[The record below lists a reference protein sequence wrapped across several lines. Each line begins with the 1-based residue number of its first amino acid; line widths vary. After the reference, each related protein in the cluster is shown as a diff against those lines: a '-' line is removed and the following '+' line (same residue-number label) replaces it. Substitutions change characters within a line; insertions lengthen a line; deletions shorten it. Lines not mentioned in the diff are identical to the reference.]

1 LRTCS
6 EEHEPT
12 IRRSPRVVR
21 FRASQRPQLT
31 RLLAIGYRLC
41 IQASGENARL
51 LNLWISAKLAIHE
64 MSSKGPEKVL
74 VGMSGGVD
82 SSVAALL
89 LERAGIP
96 IEGAYM
102 KNWINEEN
110 IIGDCP
116 WQADIEDARA
126 VAERLGIPFRI
137 VNLMREYRA
146 RVVDYLLAGYQSGVT
161 PNPDVMCNREMK
173 FGVFLEYARRNG
185 FTAVATGHYARRL
198 QRSDGSCDIL
208 EGVDKHKDQS
218 YFLALLR
225 QSQIAAARFPVGEMQ
240 KPAVRSLATEH
251 QLVTA
256 PKKDSQG
263 ICFIG
268 EVKMGDFL
276 RAFVPDNPGLIRNQS
291 GNVVG
296 EHRGLHLYTLGQR
309 RGVRV
314 PSNTPHEAY
323 VVVEKR
329 AATNELIVAFDRP
342 DTARLYSTR
351 CRIAS
356 LSFTNRPV
364 NQVTML
370 SAKPRYRARAA
381 EVRFE
386 PLPKGAAMLE
396 FNQPQRALTPGQ
408 VCALYD
414 GETLLGGGIFEE
426 IYDG

>member
-1 LRTCS
+1 M
-6 EEHEPT
+6 
-12 IRRSPRVVR
+12 SP
-21 FRASQRPQLT
+21 Q
-31 RLLAIGYRLC
+31 
-41 IQASGENARL
+41 
-51 LNLWISAKLAIHE
+51 
-64 MSSKGPEKVL
+64 GPEKVL

-89 LERAGIP
+89 LERAGVP

-110 IIGDCP
+110 IVGDCP
-116 WQADIEDARA
+116 WQTDIEDARA
-126 VAERLGIPFRI
+126 VAETLGIPFRV

-173 FGVFLEYARRNG
+173 FGVFLEYARQNG

-198 QRSDGSCDIL
+198 QRSDGSWDIL
-208 EGVDKHKDQS
+208 EGVDKNKDQS

-225 QSQIAAARFPVGEMQ
+225 QPQIAAARFPVGELQ
-240 KPAVRSLATEH
+240 KPAVRSLASKYT
-251 QLVTA
+251 LPTA
-256 PKKDSQG
+256 AKKDSQG

-268 EVKMGDFL
+268 EVKMSDFL

-342 DTARLYSTR
+342 DTFRLYSTR
-351 CRIAS
+351 CRIGS
-356 LSFTNRPV
+356 VSFTNRPV

-381 EVRFE
+381 AVRFE
-386 PLPKGAAMLE
+386 PFEKGGAMLE
-396 FNQPQRALTPGQ
+396 FSQPQRALTPGQ

-426 IYDG
+426 IAAG

>member
-1 LRTCS
+1 
-6 EEHEPT
+6 
-12 IRRSPRVVR
+12 
-21 FRASQRPQLT
+21 
-31 RLLAIGYRLC
+31 
-41 IQASGENARL
+41 
-51 LNLWISAKLAIHE
+51 
-64 MSSKGPEKVL
+64 MSSRGPEKVL

-89 LERAGIP
+89 LARGGIP

-110 IIGDCP
+110 IAGECP
-116 WQADIEDARA
+116 WLTDIEDARA
-126 VAERLGIPFRI
+126 VAETLGIQFRV

-173 FGVFLEYARRNG
+173 FGVFLEYARQNG
-185 FTAVATGHYARRL
+185 FTAVATGHYARRV
-198 QRSDGSCDIL
+198 QRSDGSWDIL
-208 EGVDKHKDQS
+208 EGIDKNKDQS

-225 QSQIAAARFPVGEMQ
+225 QPQIVAARFPIGELH
-240 KPAVRSLATEH
+240 KPAVRSLAAES
-251 QLVTA
+251 QLITA
-256 PKKDSQG
+256 AKKDSQG

-268 EVKMGDFL
+268 EVKMSDFL
-276 RAFVPDNPGLIRNQS
+276 RAFVPDNPGLIRNHF

-296 EHRGLHLYTLGQR
+296 EHRGLHLYTLGQK
-309 RGVRV
+309 RGVGV

-323 VVVEKR
+323 VVVEKHP
-329 AATNELIVAFDRP
+329 ATNELIVAFDRP

-351 CRIAS
+351 CRIGS
-356 LSFTNRPV
+356 LSFTNRPL
-364 NQVTML
+364 NQMAIL
-370 SAKPRYRARAA
+370 WAKPRYRARAA

-386 PLPKGAAMLE
+386 PLGESRASLE
-396 FNQPQRALTPGQ
+396 FMRPQRALTPGQ

-426 IYDG
+426 IAAR